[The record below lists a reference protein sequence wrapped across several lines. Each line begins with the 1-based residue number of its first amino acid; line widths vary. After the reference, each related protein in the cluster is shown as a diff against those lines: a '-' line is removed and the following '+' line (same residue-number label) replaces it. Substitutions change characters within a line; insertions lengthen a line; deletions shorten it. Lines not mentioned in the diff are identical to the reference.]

1 MPGVAY
7 PGVRDNRSTIN
18 TKTGYDDDDDDS
30 YFIEFTHQT
39 CMKKVH
45 DNVHKQYSDKTMLTI
60 KTKLLKIE
68 QAPVN
73 KGTFI
78 GTGGTLG

>member
-1 MPGVAY
+1 
-7 PGVRDNRSTIN
+7 
-18 TKTGYDDDDDDS
+18 
-30 YFIEFTHQT
+30 
-39 CMKKVH
+39 MKKVH
-45 DNVHKQYSDKTMLTI
+45 DNVHKRYSDKTMLTI

-78 GTGGTLG
+78 GTRGTLGQVNVRKGAKNKKCPINARFSL

>member
-1 MPGVAY
+1 M
-7 PGVRDNRSTIN
+7 
-18 TKTGYDDDDDDS
+18 
-30 YFIEFTHQT
+30 

-45 DNVHKQYSDKTMLTI
+45 DNVHKRCSDKTMLTI
-60 KTKLLKIE
+60 KTKLL

-78 GTGGTLG
+78 GTGGTLGQNIGFTISEVVVQFFIGRE

>member
-1 MPGVAY
+1 
-7 PGVRDNRSTIN
+7 
-18 TKTGYDDDDDDS
+18 
-30 YFIEFTHQT
+30 
-39 CMKKVH
+39 MKKVH
-45 DNVHKQYSDKTMLTI
+45 GNVHKKRYSDKTMLTI
-60 KTKLLKIE
+60 ETKLLKIK

>member
-1 MPGVAY
+1 
-7 PGVRDNRSTIN
+7 
-18 TKTGYDDDDDDS
+18 
-30 YFIEFTHQT
+30 
-39 CMKKVH
+39 
-45 DNVHKQYSDKTMLTI
+45 MLTI
-60 KTKLLKIE
+60 KTKLLLKIE